1 MLQSSRPLDM
11 TSLDR
16 LIDAAVTNDDD
27 DDLQAI
33 IHPDITFRYN
43 SVNCIIGKRGSGK
56 THSVFRNILKLA
68 YLDPESCFNYTQIHY
83 ITDKLRDD
91 TVDKFKKLLPPHLF
105 FNWVPTTNALKN
117 INIISRAK
125 AELENPK
132 CVEVLNAS
140 HLPTGTIPHTLVI
153 FDDCIGLFKKD
164 TALSK
169 KLFENRQS
177 RITYFLLLQDVGG
190 LSPSM
195 KANLDSMTL
204 FGGFPKHKWN
214 VLFYQLPPT
223 DFSYDEYAE
232 LDVEDAVLID
242 YVDNSSRVIAR
253 A

>member
-1 MLQSSRPLDM
+1 MFLPQ
-11 TSLDR
+11 SLDE
-16 LIDAAVTNDDD
+16 LIDSKVSNNNDDS

-33 IHPDITFRYN
+33 IHPEIKFRYN

-56 THSVFRNILKLA
+56 THSCFRNILKLA
-68 YLDPESCFNYTQIHY
+68 LLDKQYCFNYTQIHY
-83 ITDKLRDD
+83 VTDKLRDD
-91 TVDKFKKLLPPHLF
+91 TVEKFRKLLPPNLK
-105 FNWVPTTNALKN
+105 FNWVPTTNANKL
-117 INIISRAK
+117 IQLCARAK
-125 AELENPK
+125 VALPDDSAA
-132 CVEVLNAS
+132 VEALNCS
-140 HLPTGTIPHTLVI
+140 HLPPNTIPHTIII

-195 KANLDSMTL
+195 KANLDSITL

-214 VLFYQLPPT
+214 VLFYQLPPADT
-223 DFSYDEYAE
+223 SFEEYERLNNGDALYIDF
-232 LDVEDAVLID
+232 
-242 YVDNSSRVIAR
+242 VDNSVDSIIR